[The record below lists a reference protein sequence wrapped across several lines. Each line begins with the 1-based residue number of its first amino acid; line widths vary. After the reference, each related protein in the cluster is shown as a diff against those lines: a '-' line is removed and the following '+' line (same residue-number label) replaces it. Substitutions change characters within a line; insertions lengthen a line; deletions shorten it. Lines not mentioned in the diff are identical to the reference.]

1 MPGPMKMRATMRQDN
16 TAEVRVLMSHP
27 METGLRKGPDG
38 KLIPMHF
45 IEIVTVKLNGKVV
58 INGQTSQSV
67 SRNPVFAFR
76 LKGAKPGDKVEIS
89 WLDNK
94 GESNK
99 IDGAIA

>member
-1 MPGPMKMRATMRQDN
+1 MPGPMKMRANMMNDGV
-16 TAEVRVLMSHP
+16 AEVRVLMSHP
-27 METGLRKGPDG
+27 METGQRKGPDG
-38 KLIPMHF
+38 KLVPMHF

-76 LKGAKPGDKVEIS
+76 LKGAKAGDKIEIS
-89 WLDNK
+89 WLDNE
-94 GESNK
+94 GETNK